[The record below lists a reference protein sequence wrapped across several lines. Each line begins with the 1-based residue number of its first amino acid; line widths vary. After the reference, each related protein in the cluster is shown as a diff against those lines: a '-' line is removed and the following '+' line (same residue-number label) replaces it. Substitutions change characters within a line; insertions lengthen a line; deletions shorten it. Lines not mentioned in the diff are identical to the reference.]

1 MKTRFTDRQGN
12 IGKFVIV
19 YPDRGLSDG
28 RNSIAFKNEL
38 SNIRTSDGK
47 EFFAASTSIVA
58 ASMLEVMQE
67 ESHYMIAATFF
78 IVFIFILFSFGYF
91 LWFIISLILLI
102 FWFISL

>member
-1 MKTRFTDRQGN
+1 MKNRFTDRQGN

-58 ASMLEVMQE
+58 ASMLEVMHE
-67 ESHYMIAATFF
+67 ESPYMIGATFI
-78 IVFIFILFSFGYF
+78 IVFLFILFSSGIFS
-91 LWFIISLILLI
+91 WVSLLL
-102 FWFISL
+102 